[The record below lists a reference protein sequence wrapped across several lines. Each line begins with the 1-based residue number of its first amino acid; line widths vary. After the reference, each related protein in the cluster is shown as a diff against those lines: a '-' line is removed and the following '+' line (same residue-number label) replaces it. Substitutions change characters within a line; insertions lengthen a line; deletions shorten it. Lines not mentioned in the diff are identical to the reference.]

1 MGVDYR
7 NQFGI
12 PREIC
17 YLNAAYMGVQPR
29 SVVEATLEGARRRSQ
44 PWRISPPDFFS
55 EVEKLR
61 ATFARQVRCSPDNI
75 AIVPSAGY
83 GVATAAANLTL
94 RTGDVI
100 LAMHDQFPSNYY
112 AWRRRALACG
122 ADIHLVNR
130 EAGQSWADALL
141 EAIDEF
147 GERIAIAALEGH
159 HWASADTVDL
169 ESVIPVLRN
178 ADARVVLDLTQTIG
192 AFPLDIGKLAP
203 DFMVAAG
210 YKWQFGPYGLAYF
223 YVDERYFDGTP
234 IEEGWINRAGAE
246 DFSRLAEFTD
256 KYQAGARRYDMS
268 EKSSFSN
275 VAGALAGLEALDAWG
290 IATIATALAATNERI
305 AAILE
310 DHGFETVPAS
320 DRAPHFQSA
329 RLPATDPRRLAT
341 RLNDQGVYASV
352 RGNNLRVAPHLYT
365 DDEDLERFG
374 KALRKAL

>member
-1 MGVDYR
+1 MGGDYR
-7 NQFGI
+7 NQFVI

-17 YLNAAYMGVQPR
+17 YLNAAYMGVQPQ

-44 PWRISPPDFFS
+44 PWRIAPPDFFS
-55 EVEKLR
+55 EVEQLR
-61 ATFARQVRCSPDNI
+61 TTFARQVRCSPDNI

-94 RTGDVI
+94 RAGELI

-112 AWRRRALACG
+112 AWRRKSLASG
-122 ADIHLVNR
+122 ADIHLVSR

-169 ESVIPVLRN
+169 ESVIPALRN
-178 ADARVVLDLTQTIG
+178 VDARVVLDLTQTIG
-192 AFPLDIGKLAP
+192 AFPLDIGELAP

-210 YKWQFGPYGLAYF
+210 YKWQFSPYGLAYF
-223 YVDERYFDGTP
+223 YVDERYFDGKP
-234 IEEGWINRAGAE
+234 IEEGWINRDGAE

-256 KYQAGARRYDMS
+256 EYQTGARRYDVS

-275 VAGALAGLEALDAWG
+275 VAGALAGLDVLAEWG
-290 IATIATALAATNERI
+290 IDTITTTLAATNQRI

-310 DHGFETVPAS
+310 SHGFETVPAS
-320 DRAPHFQSA
+320 ERAPHFQSA
-329 RLPATDPRRLAT
+329 RLPATDPRKLAARLI
-341 RLNDQGVYASV
+341 DQRVYASV

-365 DDEDLERFG
+365 DDEDLDRFD